1 MIGKLS
7 GRVDYKASDHVM
19 LDVRGVGYM
28 VYCSDRTLAV
38 YRLSV
43 RLLRFTRIYW
53 CVKISCN
60 CLALPLW
67 SKRSGTDC

>member
-28 VYCSDRTLAV
+28 VYCSDRTLA
-38 YRLSV
+38 
-43 RLLRFTRIYW
+43 I
-53 CVKISCN
+53 
-60 CLALPLW
+60 
-67 SKRSGTDC
+67 